1 VASNFIYILLTYVVS
16 AIPLNI
22 AVKLLEGKSSWFKAI
37 LANVIV
43 AVLSYVISAK
53 IGNYSG
59 IITFIALL
67 FIYKIMFHI
76 GWFRAFIAWAL
87 QGIIIAIFWALMY
100 WLLGVVLF

>member
-1 VASNFIYILLTYVVS
+1 MASNFIYLLLTYVVS

-43 AVLSYVISAK
+43 AVISYVISMK
-53 IGNYSG
+53 IGSFSG
-59 IITFIALL
+59 TITFIALL
-67 FIYKIMFHI
+67 FVYKMMFNI

-100 WLLGVVLF
+100 WILGIVLF